1 MLRSLVGSEM
11 CIRDSAQPEPNAY
24 STYPNPLESTLDLRC
39 VLYLDGGSQV
49 LVGGISSANFTGL
62 GYWDGST
69 WSSDYYGLQMSAGSN
84 QVLSL
89 LQHAGSLFIA
99 GLFVGSSGFDTFSN
113 FAMWSSGT
121 GWSGLTGDAAPTTSQ
136 LPLRTL
142 AAYSS
147 TQVSIGGGSSNQPG
161 QGFFRIYNFTE
172 EETTNSMCMTDDFM
186 VNTVSEPCGGKVYV
200 GGEFGVR
207 SFDPSG
213 LTWLECGTLAQSNWE
228 VVPSAEVG
236 GLRCSIKGGA
246 VNSLQCMGGRLF
258 VGGAFT
264 LPSYKLAVMDVS
276 DGTESWSGIQC
287 CSSASSTS
295 CPTTCTYDPAVCGAD
310 PLPNVT
316 TVSSSLDA
324 STAWIG
330 TLAQEWSNGARDSSI
345 RRITLPAAGLPNM
358 TNADW
363 ISATAFLGSG
373 NSSNSQAWN
382 MVGGGG
388 NVYGL
393 SRFYNSTSPSA
404 RAQLSG
410 MAALSVTMVL
420 LMRL

>member
-1 MLRSLVGSEM
+1 M
-11 CIRDSAQPEPNAY
+11 CIRD
-24 STYPNPLESTLDLRC
+24 R
-39 VLYLDGGSQV
+39 
-49 LVGGISSANFTGL
+49 
-62 GYWDGST
+62 
-69 WSSDYYGLQMSAGSN
+69 
-84 QVLSL
+84 
-89 LQHAGSLFIA
+89 
-99 GLFVGSSGFDTFSN
+99 
-113 FAMWSSGT
+113 
-121 GWSGLTGDAAPTTSQ
+121 
-136 LPLRTL
+136 
-142 AAYSS
+142 
-147 TQVSIGGGSSNQPG
+147 
-161 QGFFRIYNFTE
+161 
-172 EETTNSMCMTDDFM
+172 
-186 VNTVSEPCGGKVYV
+186 
-200 GGEFGVR
+200 
-207 SFDPSG
+207 
-213 LTWLECGTLAQSNWE
+213 
-228 VVPSAEVG
+228 
-236 GLRCSIKGGA
+236 
-246 VNSLQCMGGRLF
+246 
-258 VGGAFT
+258 
-264 LPSYKLAVMDVS
+264 
-276 DGTESWSGIQC
+276 SGIQC